1 MNIDVLI
8 TGANR
13 GIGLEF
19 VAQYLAAG
27 QQVVAACRDPDSAS
41 ELDALAGQYQE
52 QLEVVA
58 LDVASQESIDAL
70 ATGLKGRAL
79 GLLINNA
86 GVYGPSGSKLHSL
99 DTDTWLQVFAV
110 NSIAPVQVAAALL
123 DNLEAAQQARLVV
136 ISSRMGS
143 IADNSSGSAWIYRS
157 SKAAVNAAYAS
168 LALDLKD
175 AGIAVAILHPGWV
188 QTDMGGS
195 NALIDTTA
203 SVNGMREVIAG
214 LNTTNSGRFLSYD
227 GTEIPW

>member
-1 MNIDVLI
+1 MHIDVLI

-27 QQVVAACRDPDSAS
+27 QQVMAACRDPHSAT
-41 ELDALAGQYQE
+41 ELSALAGRYPE
-52 QLEVVA
+52 QLEIVA
-58 LDVASQESIDAL
+58 LDVVEQDSIDAL
-70 ATGLKGRAL
+70 AGRLKGRAL

-86 GVYGPSGSKLHSL
+86 GVYGPSGSKLQSL
-99 DTDTWLQVFAV
+99 DTGTWLQVFAA

-123 DNLEAAQQARLVV
+123 DNLKAAQQARLVV

-143 IADNSSGSAWIYRS
+143 IADNSSGGAWIYRS

-168 LALDLKD
+168 LALDLRD

-188 QTDMGGS
+188 LTDMGGS
-195 NALIDTTA
+195 NALIDTTT

-214 LNTTNSGRFLSYD
+214 LDSSNNGRFLSYD